1 MKREFK
7 IGIFTA
13 GTLFILALFIFFVGD
28 LSDLFRKEGY
38 TLYAHFESVAGLE
51 KSAVIRIAGVKAG
64 FVKDIRL
71 EKGRAQVVMSI
82 DTDVDIPRG
91 SKATL
96 AALGLLGEKYV
107 EIRPGEAADF
117 YRPGETIE
125 VISSVSFEQMGTLLS
140 SIGDQIQQ
148 TAESLNK
155 MVGGESGTHFKGT
168 LQNLSSL
175 TADLKELVKR
185 SKGDLDRSLQTTS
198 RAIETFELRV
208 GEVSKHLED
217 LISLMRDTVDENRDN
232 IKVNL
237 EGIKELIEKIEEAL
251 SLLNES
257 LEKINRGEG
266 TLGKLINEPE
276 FYDDARETVGSIQGM
291 IRPLSKL
298 RLALGLRA
306 DYFGESELLK
316 AMLTFRLWPSQDEYL
331 LAQIIRDPW
340 LDKFTYSAQGGVRWG
355 PVSPRAGIIESKF
368 GAAVDYYAFQDR
380 FMVSFESYDFNRQ
393 PRPRLRLWT
402 RFEVSKYLY
411 ILLGIEDF
419 TLAPQRELFFG
430 FGLGVS

>member
-7 IGIFTA
+7 IGIFAA

-38 TLYAHFESVAGLE
+38 TLYAYFESVAGLE

-82 DTDVDIPRG
+82 DTDADIPRG

-107 EIRPGEAADF
+107 EIRPGEAMDF
-117 YRPGETIE
+117 YKPGETME
-125 VISSVSFEQMGTLLS
+125 VIPSVGFEQMGMLLN

-148 TAESLNK
+148 TAESLNE
-155 MVGGESGTHFKGT
+155 MVGGESGAHFRRT

-175 TADLKELVKR
+175 TADLKELVR
-185 SKGDLDRSLQTTS
+185 SSKGDLDRNLQTTS
-198 RAIETFELRV
+198 RAIETFELSV
-208 GEVSKHLED
+208 GEVSKNLED
-217 LISLMRDTVDENRDN
+217 LISLMKDTVGENREN

-237 EGIKELIEKIEEAL
+237 EGMKELIEKTEEAL
-251 SLLNES
+251 RLLSES

-266 TLGKLINEPE
+266 SLGKLINEPE
-276 FYDDARETVGSIQGM
+276 FYDDARETIGDVRGM
-291 IRPLSKL
+291 IQPISKL

-316 AMLTFRLWPSQDEYL
+316 SMLTFRLWPSEDRYL

-340 LDKFTYSAQGGVRWG
+340 LDKFTYSVQGGVRWG
-355 PVSPRAGIIESKF
+355 PVSPRAGIMESKF
-368 GAAVDYYAFQDR
+368 GAAVDYYAFRDR

-393 PRPRLRLWT
+393 PRPRMRLWT
-402 RFEVSKYLY
+402 RFAVSKYLY

-419 TLAPQRELFFG
+419 SLAPQREVFFG
-430 FGLGVS
+430 FGLSIS